1 MLACPGE
8 GHVELAVYFPT
19 VCHDRFGQDGE
30 LVRTA
35 DGGAEYDDV
44 ALAALITFH
53 RVDGDVGRV
62 GNVPFSQGFA
72 YHGDL
77 CAEGDDDSDLL
88 TGTEGYARAAVQLA
102 KGVYQTCHGFGF
114 PLVAFG

>member
-1 MLACPGE
+1 M
-8 GHVELAVYFPT
+8 
-19 VCHDRFGQDGE
+19 
-30 LVRTA
+30 A

-44 ALAALITFH
+44 ALAALVTFH

-88 TGTEGYARAAVQLA
+88 AGAEGYARAAVQLSLI
-102 KGVYQTCHGFGF
+102 HI
-114 PLVAFG
+114 